1 MVNAALKRFI
11 DRDSFDSAAV
21 LSFATIFAIVPGLSL
36 ALSIFSLSPYF
47 VDFQSHLEEFLFNQL
62 IPQNH
67 DLAIGYIQQFIFQAQ
82 SIKGLSSIF
91 LIFAVLLLL
100 YEIDKRINLVWHSN
114 HRRHWMKGLA
124 SYLFVLFLGPILIGV
139 SLFASSYV
147 MALELFDVL
156 SIDLYNSFIVPLL
169 LSSFGFSIMYFV
181 VPEEPVRFISA
192 TKAGIIAATLLEI
205 IKHAM
210 FFYIQYF
217 NFYEVIYGTL
227 SVLMMVIIWIYLA
240 WVIVLFGAN
249 FCYCL
254 EDK

>member
-1 MVNAALKRFI
+1 
-11 DRDSFDSAAV
+11 
-21 LSFATIFAIVPGLSL
+21 
-36 ALSIFSLSPYF
+36 
-47 VDFQSHLEEFLFNQL
+47 
-62 IPQNH
+62 
-67 DLAIGYIQQFIFQAQ
+67 
-82 SIKGLSSIF
+82 
-91 LIFAVLLLL
+91 
-100 YEIDKRINLVWHSN
+100 
-114 HRRHWMKGLA
+114 
-124 SYLFVLFLGPILIGV
+124 
-139 SLFASSYV
+139 
-147 MALELFDVL
+147 
-156 SIDLYNSFIVPLL
+156 
-169 LSSFGFSIMYFV
+169 MYFV